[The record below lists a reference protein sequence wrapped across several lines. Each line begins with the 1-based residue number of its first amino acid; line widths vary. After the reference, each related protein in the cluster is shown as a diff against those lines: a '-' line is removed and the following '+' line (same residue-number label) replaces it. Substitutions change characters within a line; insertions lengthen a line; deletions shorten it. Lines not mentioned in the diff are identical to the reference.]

1 MFNNLIESS
10 LHRREFKRRGS
21 FFLFTTATYALLFA
35 IAGVVSIYGYDA
47 RLEDQNTEVVTLLT
61 PVDFPA
67 PKPQQINHSA
77 SAPRNTNPRQAF
89 DERRIAMAPV
99 DRPEIHPTNISTTPN
114 PILPVRG
121 ITTLITNR
129 DVNAAAPGGPVGPT
143 NGGISQARSSGLIVI
158 EVGTPPPA
166 PIPKP
171 APKLISKGV
180 ITSEAISLPKPP
192 YPGIALQ
199 VRAQGTVAVQVVIDE
214 TGRVISAHL
223 MSGHPLLAAAA
234 VKAAYQARFSPTM
247 LGDQPVKVSG
257 LITYNFVLQ

>member
-10 LHRREFKRRGS
+10 SHRREFKRRGS
-21 FFLFTTATYALLFA
+21 FFLFTTATYALLFV
-35 IAGVVSIYGYDA
+35 IAGVVSIYAYDA

-61 PVDFPA
+61 PVDFSA
-67 PKPQQINHSA
+67 HQAQSVNHSA
-77 SAPRNTNPRQAF
+77 SAPRNNNPRQTF
-89 DERRIAMAPV
+89 DERRIAIAPV
-99 DRPEIHPTNISTTPN
+99 DRPIQPTNISTTPN
-114 PILPVRG
+114 PILPLRDG

-129 DVNAAAPGGPVGPT
+129 DVNAAAPGGLVGPT
-143 NGGISQARSSGLIVI
+143 NGGISQARSPGAIVI

-166 PIPKP
+166 LVPKP

-247 LGDQPVKVSG
+247 LGDHPVKVSG
-257 LITYNFVLQ
+257 VITYNFVLQ

>member
-10 LHRREFKRRGS
+10 SHRREFKRRGS
-21 FFLFTTATYALLFA
+21 FFLFTTATYALLFV
-35 IAGVVSIYGYDA
+35 IAGVVSIYAYDA

-67 PKPQQINHSA
+67 PQPQPINHSG
-77 SAPRNTNPRQAF
+77 SAPRNTNPRQQF

-114 PILPVRG
+114 PILPVRYG
-121 ITTLITNR
+121 IATLITNR
-129 DVNAAAPGGPVGPT
+129 DVNAAAPGGPVGPG
-143 NGGISQARSSGLIVI
+143 GGISQARSSGPIVI
-158 EVGTPPPA
+158 EVGSPPPA
-166 PIPKP
+166 LVPKP

-180 ITSEAISLPKPP
+180 ITSEAIFLPKPP
-192 YPGIALQ
+192 YPVIALQ

-214 TGRVISAHL
+214 TGKVISAHL
-223 MSGHPLLAAAA
+223 MSGHPLLAPAA

-247 LGDQPVKVSG
+247 LGDHPVKVSG
-257 LITYNFVLQ
+257 VITYNFVLQ

>member
-10 LHRREFKRRGS
+10 SHRREFKRRGS
-21 FFLFTTATYALLFA
+21 FLLFTTATYALLFV
-35 IAGVVSIYGYDA
+35 IAGVVSIYAYDA

-61 PVDFPA
+61 PVDFAA
-67 PKPQQINHSA
+67 PQAQSINHSA

-89 DERRIAMAPV
+89 DERRTAMAPV

-114 PILPVRG
+114 PILPVRDG

-129 DVNAAAPGGPVGPT
+129 DVNAAGGPVGPS
-143 NGGISQARSSGLIVI
+143 NGGISQARSSGPIVI

-166 PIPKP
+166 VPKA

-214 TGRVISAHL
+214 TGKVISAHL

-247 LGDQPVKVSG
+247 LGDHPVKVSG
-257 LITYNFVLQ
+257 VITYNFVLQ